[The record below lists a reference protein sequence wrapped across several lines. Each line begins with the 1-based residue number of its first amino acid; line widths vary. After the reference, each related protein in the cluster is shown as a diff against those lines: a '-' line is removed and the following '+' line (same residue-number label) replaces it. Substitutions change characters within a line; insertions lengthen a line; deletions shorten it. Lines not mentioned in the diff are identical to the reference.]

1 MQYVNIEIKYIIT
14 DIKNMKKEAENMSQ
28 STILSNADPNK
39 KHVRA
44 PEFMLYLM
52 GVFFYTTMTG
62 VVGANRNTY
71 LTNVLRINDI
81 NSNYHSLFNT
91 IITVVPFVLNFFIT
105 LYIDGKRTGKK
116 GKFRPI
122 MLVIIVPMSVI
133 MMLTFITPPQLTGSL
148 VLIYVVTIALLWS
161 VMCTFGNAIN
171 MLPNVMTPNMKER
184 DQVLSFRSFASAVG
198 NSAPML
204 FLLII
209 GLIWKN
215 NEGLQYIICA
225 AFCGVLGISTV
236 LLGMNLVRERIP
248 YSAEKKNP
256 LLGFRDI
263 IKNRHAHVVI
273 LSEFLKSFRGI
284 STFMEGYLAIVL
296 IGDPSKKIIVLL
308 PVGIGTAVGMLVI
321 NALLKKFNARVLY
334 IASGIYSVCAN
345 IVAFTIGYFYFT
357 TDSKPL
363 MFVFI
368 ACLFLIGLQF
378 GASNLLPLM
387 FQADVLEDLELK
399 TGKRLDATLPYVI
412 GLGTTISGAIAGALA
427 PKLLDNVVHYDFVD
441 DVVSPDT
448 NKIAL
453 LFFYTIVHGIMMFLA
468 GVPFFFYKLTGK
480 EKERIHNEVLEMRKA
495 MEAE

>member
-1 MQYVNIEIKYIIT
+1 
-14 DIKNMKKEAENMSQ
+14 MSQ
-28 STILSNADPNK
+28 STKLTASDPNK
-39 KHVRA
+39 KYVKPA
-44 PEFMLYLM
+44 EFILYLA

-71 LTNVLRINDI
+71 LTNVLRINDY
-81 NSNYHSLFNT
+81 NENYHSMFNA
-91 IITVVPFVLNFFIT
+91 IITIVPFVLNFFIT
-105 LYIDGKRTGKK
+105 LYIDGRRAGKR

-122 MLVIIVPMSVI
+122 LQIIIIPMAAI
-133 MMLTFITPPQLTGSL
+133 MMLTFITPPQLTGTL
-148 VLIYVVTIALLWS
+148 VFIYITTIALLWS
-161 VMCTFGNAIN
+161 VMCTFGNTIN

-184 DQVLSFRSFASAVG
+184 DQVLSLRSFASAVG

-209 GLIWKN
+209 GMIWKN

-225 AFCGVLGISTV
+225 AFCGVIGITTV
-236 LLGMNLVRERIP
+236 LLGMKLVKERIP
-248 YSAEKKNP
+248 YSVEKKNP
-256 LLGFRDI
+256 LLGFKDI
-263 IKNRHAHVVI
+263 IKNKHAHVVI

-296 IGDPSKKIIVLL
+296 IGDPSKKIFVLL

-363 MFVFI
+363 MFIFI

-399 TGKRLDATLPYVI
+399 TGKRLDASLPYVI
-412 GLGTTISGAIAGALA
+412 GLGTTISGAIASFFA
-427 PKLLDNVVHYDFVD
+427 PKLLSGVVHYDFVD
-441 DVVSPDT
+441 GVVSPGT

-453 LFFYTIVHGIMMFLA
+453 LFFYTIVHGLMMFLA

-480 EKERIHNEVLEMRKA
+480 TKEDIHNAVLAKR
-495 MEAE
+495 AELEDTRTTVEG